1 MKGSAKAQSNR
12 ICGLI
17 SSLFSKNCTHGPL
30 NNPYFVHA
38 EYEHVQLERVTT
50 TTDIF

>member
-30 NNPYFVHA
+30 NNPYFVLLLNMNM
-38 EYEHVQLERVTT
+38 YSLSG
-50 TTDIF
+50 